1 MIFMKEIVF
10 IMRRGVW
17 KTYGGFKNFGKMLIP
32 EEEIGDLYNIKE
44 EDMKRGKGGK
54 LGEVEEKRSTLC

>member
-1 MIFMKEIVF
+1 
-10 IMRRGVW
+10 
-17 KTYGGFKNFGKMLIP
+17 MLIP